1 MDSKRQKK
9 FSRLIQKDLGEI
21 MQQASRDMFGGAFI
35 TVTQVNITPDLSIA
49 KIYLSF
55 LMVEDKEGLLNLVNE
70 KKSYL
75 RKQLGNRI
83 RHQARV
89 IPDLLFFI
97 DNTEDVVEEV
107 NKLFEGL
114 EIPPETNEDEE
125 EQD

>member
-1 MDSKRQKK
+1 
-9 FSRLIQKDLGEI
+9 

-125 EQD
+125 GQD